1 MMDARLHG
9 ESAAER
15 RQWILSTL
23 QTAGFLP
30 TTDLARQLGV
40 SQMTIRRDLHAL
52 EDAGEVRKFH
62 GGAGLAPSAARGAVF
77 PDDEETEARRR
88 VGAFAAGLIKP
99 AETIVIDAGPTA
111 YAVAQ
116 AIPEDFAGCVITHS
130 MPVLKLLDERATAA
144 RMVALGG
151 ELLAD
156 RHAFVGPTTEAAV
169 SSLRARTFFL
179 APATIDARGIY
190 AQTAAEASLQRR
202 LIEIADRVVLLATQQ
217 TFSSSAPA
225 RVACLDRLTAF
236 VADRRLPAQVSDALR
251 QLGVVPHIVGSDPMP
266 AI

>member
-1 MMDARLHG
+1 MMDARLRS

-52 EDAGEVRKFH
+52 EDASEVRMFH

-116 AIPEDFAGCVITHS
+116 AIPDDFAGCVITHS
-130 MPVLKLLDERATAA
+130 MPVLQLLDERTTAA
-144 RMVALGG
+144 RMVVLGRRAPRRPAR
-151 ELLAD
+151 LRRAD
-156 RHAFVGPTTEAAV
+156 YGGRGRRSAGTDVLP
-169 SSLRARTFFL
+169 RARRHRRRWNVRTDGRRSQ
-179 APATIDARGIY
+179 PPT
-190 AQTAAEASLQRR
+190 QAA
-202 LIEIADRVVLLATQQ
+202 
-217 TFSSSAPA
+217 
-225 RVACLDRLTAF
+225 
-236 VADRRLPAQVSDALR
+236 
-251 QLGVVPHIVGSDPMP
+251 G
-266 AI
+266 

>member
-1 MMDARLHG
+1 MMDARLRS

-30 TTDLARQLGV
+30 ITDLARQLGV

-52 EDAGEVRKFH
+52 EDASEVRMFH

-99 AETIVIDAGPTA
+99 VETIVIDAGPTA

-116 AIPEDFAGCVITHS
+116 AIPDDFAGCVITQS
-130 MPVLKLLDERATAA
+130 MPVPQLLDERTPAA

-156 RHAFVGPTTEAAV
+156 RHAFVGPTTEAVVAG
-169 SSLRARTFFL
+169 LRARTFFL
-179 APATIDARGIY
+179 APAAIDAGGMY

-202 LIEIADRVVLLATQQ
+202 LQGSRG
-217 TFSSSAPA
+217 
-225 RVACLDRLTAF
+225 VAA
-236 VADRRLPAQVSDALR
+236 A
-251 QLGVVPHIVGSDPMP
+251 
-266 AI
+266 